1 MNRAASVLALVV
13 LAGVAARTARAQT
26 PAERLARGIRA
37 YQNLDYDSAAA
48 TLRAALAVSGSAALN
63 DSGRVSALVYLG
75 ATELFRERRDSAT
88 AAFRRLL
95 LVDPRY
101 RPDQLVFPPEV
112 SSLFQEVR
120 LDTRAVA
127 VSVQPLTRITA
138 AGDRFVVWLYAT
150 SYHPIDV
157 TVRRTSGALV
167 TTLYQGG
174 AGDSLQVLWDG
185 RTNLGVSADSGR
197 FMLQVDSRGSDGR
210 VVRSVGVPLEIT
222 TLGGDTLPWPPAP
235 ADSLFKPERAAGG
248 TGVRALITGLAA
260 AVTVIALPSLVARG
274 SGGSSDRFAVV
285 GALGV
290 AGLFGFQSQR
300 RPQPIPENIAAN
312 LALRLRWR
320 RQADSVRTENA
331 ARLASGRLVIR
342 AGPARVIETR

>member
-1 MNRAASVLALVV
+1 MNRATAVLAVV
-13 LAGVAARTARAQT
+13 VFAGAAAQAARAQT

-48 TLRAALAVSGSAALN
+48 ALRAALAGSGRAALN
-63 DSGRVSALVYLG
+63 DSGRMSALVYLG
-75 ATELFRERRDSAT
+75 ATELFRDRRDSAT
-88 AAFRRLL
+88 AVFRRLL

-112 SSLFQEVR
+112 SSLFQDVR
-120 LDTRAVA
+120 LDTRSVA

-157 TVRRTSGALV
+157 AVRRTDGVLV
-167 TTLYQGG
+167 TTLYQGW

-185 RTNLGVSADSGR
+185 RTNLGALADSGR
-197 FMLQVDSRGSDGR
+197 YMLHVDSRGSDGR

-222 TLGGDTLPWPPAP
+222 TLGGDTLAWPGRL
-235 ADSLFKPERAAGG
+235 ADSLFRPEHAAGG
-248 TGVRALITGLAA
+248 SGVRALITGLAA
-260 AVTVIALPSLVARG
+260 AAAVAALPSLVARG
-274 SGGSSDRFAVV
+274 SGGSGDRFAVV

-290 AGLFGFQSQR
+290 AGLLGFQNQR

-312 LALRLRWR
+312 LALRLNWQ
-320 RQADSVRTENA
+320 RQVDSVRTENA
-331 ARLASGRLVIR
+331 ARLQTGRLVIR
-342 AGPARVIETR
+342 AGAMRVLETP